1 MVANEAEGRAEALRR
16 IAACR
21 AAQAEELDLRGLQLT
36 ALDGELL
43 DALCQL
49 GWLRGLLLGGA
60 GDALEASNNK
70 VRELP
75 GVLCDALPR
84 LERLDLAYSR
94 LFELPASIAN
104 LAVLTRLTSL
114 DLCINLIG
122 AEGAQAL
129 RGLVNLTSLDLYGN
143 DIEAEGAQALRGLV
157 KLTSLNLQSNY
168 IGDEGAQALKDL
180 VNLTSLNLYR
190 NYIGAE
196 GAQALRGLVN
206 LTSLELGDNDIGDEG
221 AQALRDLVNLTYLG
235 LDANNIHDISPLV
248 SLSELESINLSGNRL
263 DHLVPEFW
271 MLPSLKFVHL
281 LDGATMPGVPVETL
295 GEDCLDRL
303 RAYLIG
309 RRHRSR

>member
-129 RGLVNLTSLDLYGN
+129 RGLVNLTSL
-143 DIEAEGAQALRGLV
+143 
-157 KLTSLNLQSNY
+157 
-168 IGDEGAQALKDL
+168 
-180 VNLTSLNLYR
+180 
-190 NYIGAE
+190 
-196 GAQALRGLVN
+196 
-206 LTSLELGDNDIGDEG
+206 ELGDNDIGDEG